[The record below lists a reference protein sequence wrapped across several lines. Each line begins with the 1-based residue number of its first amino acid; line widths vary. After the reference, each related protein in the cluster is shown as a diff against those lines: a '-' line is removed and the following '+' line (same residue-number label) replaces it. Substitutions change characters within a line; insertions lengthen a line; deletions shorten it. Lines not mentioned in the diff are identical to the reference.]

1 MERPTI
7 AVGAICVRDGQL
19 LLIRRRHAP
28 ARGRWSLPGGR
39 VEIGELLAD
48 ALVREVREETGL
60 QIEVGALAGI
70 LEVPRDLQTD
80 ISSPAGSQTPR
91 PGDTHYVILDYFV
104 TVEGDMTP
112 LAADDAA
119 EAKWVALGDV
129 TRMDLTPRFVETLRA
144 WGVLP

>member
-48 ALVREVREETGL
+48 ALKREVREETGL
-60 QIEVGALAGI
+60 EISVGDLAGI

-80 ISSPAGSQTPR
+80 ISSPASSQISR
-91 PGDTHYVILDYFV
+91 PGTHYVILDYFT
-104 TVEGDMTP
+104 TVEGSSTP
-112 LAADDAA
+112 LAGDDAT
-119 EAKWVALGDV
+119 EARWVALGDV
-129 TRMDLTPRFVETLRA
+129 ARMDLTPRFVETLRA